1 MPTLPGPSLWLRPRS
16 VALAAAVL
24 TSASAFAQGS
34 PTVADLTAVPFEQLV
49 NMEVYSASR
58 FVQKASEAPSTV
70 TVITAADIRAF
81 GWRTLADVARS
92 VRGLNVHDDRNYSYL
107 GERGFL
113 RPGDYNTRFLLQI
126 DGMRV
131 NDVVYDQAPLG
142 GEFPL
147 ELDLIERI
155 EFVPGPGSSVYGSSA
170 FFGVINVITKR
181 PADQRGL
188 RASLTAGG
196 AGLAKGSAGAAWNDA
211 AGTSYMLAASAYHR
225 GGRDLYFPEFDTP
238 DQNHGVAQGLD
249 WERGHR
255 LYFSAARG
263 GWRASL
269 LHAQRDKGIPTASFE
284 QPFND
289 GRTFTED
296 GQSYADLSWSGER
309 GPEQLL
315 VRAFAGRYTSYG
327 DYVYSDGGPT
337 INRDG
342 SQGLWWGAEVKVV
355 SVRFAAH
362 KLVTG
367 IELQRDSRLV
377 QQNYDVLPY
386 QSYLDDRRTGNR
398 AGVYVQDEW
407 ALTPNLL
414 LNAGLRHD
422 RYNGVAGVTSPR
434 AALIL
439 QPRPDTTL
447 KAIFGSAYR
456 MPNSYEKYYEFLGDG
471 GQLSNP
477 ALQRERIAS
486 RELAWVQH
494 FGDNQRLT
502 VSVFHNRVDGLI
514 NQLPDPA
521 TGMPK
526 FFNVGSVAVRGAEA
540 EYLQQFENGV
550 SLRASA
556 SQYHVGRETDFVP
569 VEGGTA
575 TTSDSGQQ
583 QLNAPA
589 RLAKLNMTSSIWRS
603 WRAGFEAQYV
613 GPRRALLGTAG
624 GFTVANLNLVANL
637 APRVELAITAFN
649 LFDRRYGD
657 PGAREHRLATIP
669 QDGRVLQARLTWTF

>member
-16 VALAAAVL
+16 VALAAATLAMSPV
-24 TSASAFAQGS
+24 FAQGS

-70 TVITAADIRAF
+70 TVISAADIRAH

-181 PADQRGL
+181 PADQHGV
-188 RASLTAGG
+188 RASLTGGG
-196 AGLAKGSAGAAWNDA
+196 AGYGKGYASAAWSDARGAAFV
-211 AGTSYMLAASAYHR
+211 LAASAYHR
-225 GGRDLYFPEFDTP
+225 GGRDLYFQEFDTP
-238 DQNHGVAQGLD
+238 DQNHGMARGLD
-249 WERGHR
+249 WERGQR
-255 LYFSAARG
+255 LYFSAAHG

-269 LHAQRDKGIPTASFE
+269 LQARRDKGIPTASFE

-289 GRTFTED
+289 GRSFTED
-296 GQSYADLSWSGER
+296 SQVYADLSWSGAR
-309 GPEQLL
+309 GPEQVLL
-315 VRAFAGRYTSYG
+315 RAFAGRYTSYG

-342 SQGLWWGAEVKVV
+342 SQGLWWGAELNVV
-355 SVRFAAH
+355 SVRLAAH

-367 IELQRDSRLV
+367 LELQRDARLV
-377 QQNYDVLPY
+377 QQNYDVQPY
-386 QSYLDDRRTGNR
+386 QSYLDDRRSGSR
-398 AGVYVQDEW
+398 AGIYVQDEW

-422 RYNGVAGVTSPR
+422 RYRGTDGVTSPR
-434 AALIL
+434 AALIF
-439 QPRPDTTL
+439 QPRPDIAV

-477 ALQRERIAS
+477 ALGRERIAS
-486 RELAWVQH
+486 RELAWIQH
-494 FGDNQRLT
+494 FGDNRRLT
-502 VSVFHNRVDGLI
+502 VSLFHNRVDGLI
-514 NQLPDPA
+514 NQLPDPD

-526 FFNVGSVAVRGAEA
+526 FFNVGSVAVRGVEA
-540 EYLQQFENGV
+540 EYLQQFANGV

-556 SQYHVGRETDFVP
+556 SQYHVGRETDFLP
-569 VEGGTA
+569 AAGDAGPMAE
-575 TTSDSGQQ
+575 SSQQ

-589 RLAKLNMTSSIWRS
+589 RLAKLNLTSGIWRA

-613 GPRRALLGTAG
+613 GPRRALLGAAG
-624 GFTVANLNLVANL
+624 GFTVANLNLVTRL
-637 APRVELAITAFN
+637 APGTELALTAFN
-649 LFDRRYGD
+649 LFDRRYAD
-657 PGAREHRLATIP
+657 PGAREHRQATIP
-669 QDGRVLQARLTWTF
+669 QDGRVLQARLTWSY

>member
-16 VALAAAVL
+16 VALAAATLAMSRV
-24 TSASAFAQGS
+24 FAQGS

-70 TVITAADIRAF
+70 TVITAADIRAY

-181 PADQRGL
+181 PADQRGV
-188 RASLTAGG
+188 RASVTTGG
-196 AGLAKGSAGAAWNDA
+196 AALAKGGASAAWTDA
-211 AGTSYMLAASAYHR
+211 AGTSYLLAGSAYHR
-225 GGRDLYFPEFDTP
+225 GGRDLYVPEFDTP

-263 GWRASL
+263 GWRANL

-289 GRTFTED
+289 GRSFTED
-296 GQSYADLSWSGER
+296 GQAYADLSWSGER
-309 GPEQLL
+309 GPEQVL
-315 VRAFAGRYTSYG
+315 VRAFAGRYASYG
-327 DYVYSDGGPT
+327 DYVYSVGGPT

-342 SQGLWWGAEVKVV
+342 SEGLWWGAEIKLV
-355 SVRFAAH
+355 SVRSAAH

-367 IELQRDSRLV
+367 VELQRDARLV
-377 QQNYDVLPY
+377 QQNYDMQPY
-386 QSYLDDRRTGNR
+386 QSYLDDRRTGHR

-422 RYNGVAGVTSPR
+422 RYNGAAGVTSPR
-434 AALIL
+434 AALIA

-494 FGDNQRLT
+494 LGDNERLT
-502 VSVFHNRVDGLI
+502 LSLFRNRVDGLI

-526 FFNVGSVAVRGAEA
+526 FFNVGSVAVRGVEA
-540 EYLQQFENGV
+540 EYLRQFDNGV

-556 SQYHVGRETDFVP
+556 SQYHVGRETDFLP
-569 VEGGTA
+569 AEGGSVPM
-575 TTSDSGQQ
+575 SDVEQQ

-589 RLAKLNMTSSIWRS
+589 RLAKINLTSSIWHA
-603 WRAGFEAQYV
+603 WRIGFEMQYV
-613 GPRRALLGTAG
+613 GPRRALLGSAG
-624 GFTVANLNLVANL
+624 GFTVANLNLVTSPT
-637 APRVELAITAFN
+637 PRTELALSAFN
-649 LFDRRYGD
+649 LFDRRYAD
-657 PGAREHRLATIP
+657 PGAREHRQATIA
-669 QDGRVLQARLTWTF
+669 QDGRVLQVRLTWSF